1 MWSSKDLSYIIFLSV
16 VGLVSTAIIVQMATL
31 ISGIHGANYIFTGI
45 LAIQTSLSL
54 LLFEGRRWRF
64 FAQTSLF
71 TLLIIPTYL
80 SGPPFF
86 VQGKIHFFVTGLLVD
101 ILLNSYYGVSKK
113 REKLKWW
120 SISGALLF
128 WVMTPFFSLL
138 LRPLFYPAEVVA
150 LFAEVVLLLL
160 PVIVVES
167 VVGGYM
173 GYRIWLRVKRDSLK

>member
-16 VGLVSTAIIVQMATL
+16 VGLVSTVLIAQMATL

-45 LAIQTSLSL
+45 LAIQTSLSF

-64 FAQTSLF
+64 FTQTSLF

-86 VQGKIHFFVTGLLVD
+86 AQGKIHFFITGFVTD
-101 ILLNSYYGVSKK
+101 ILLNSFHGFSKK

-138 LRPLFYPAEVVA
+138 IRPLLYPAEAVV
-150 LFAEVVLLLL
+150 LFADVVLMLL

-167 VVGGYM
+167 VIGGYL
-173 GYRIWLRVKRDSLK
+173 GYRVWLAVKRDSLK